1 MLYIIEKKIFFL
13 CYIYMIYLKS
23 SLKNFKNEKDVI
35 EEKFQN
41 LVLNNN
47 YILDEFIDLID
58 KHTTIK
64 INLITNLGIT
74 NLGITDNLIYK
85 NHFDYISRKNI
96 EKIFYKKNDND
107 IEKYIII
114 TKIKN
119 EYSKCEY
126 RDEEYIKRF
135 SIYSDIDLLYKQIN
149 FIYKVYKNNKI
160 ERVNL
165 EDNFIEIFCLIHN
178 DEYKYILL
186 YIFIKLNLY
195 NFHNDIHKI

>member
-1 MLYIIEKKIFFL
+1 
-13 CYIYMIYLKS
+13 MIYLRS

-35 EEKFQN
+35 EEKFKN

-85 NHFDYISRKNI
+85 NHFDHISRKNI

-107 IEKYIII
+107 IEKYIIM

-119 EYSKCEY
+119 EYLKCKY

-135 SIYSDIDLLYKQIN
+135 SIYSDIDFLYKQIN

-160 ERVNL
+160 EGVNL
-165 EDNFIEIFCLIHN
+165 EDNFMEIFCLIHN
-178 DEYKYILL
+178 DEYKYIL
-186 YIFIKLNLY
+186 
-195 NFHNDIHKI
+195 

>member
-1 MLYIIEKKIFFL
+1 
-13 CYIYMIYLKS
+13 MIYLRS
-23 SLKNFKNEKDVI
+23 SLKSFKNEKDII
-35 EEKFQN
+35 EEKFKN

-58 KHTTIK
+58 KYTARK
-64 INLITNLGIT
+64 INLIT

-85 NHFDYISRKNI
+85 NHFDHISRKNI

-107 IEKYIII
+107 IEKYIIM

-119 EYSKCEY
+119 EFLNNEY
-126 RDEEYIKRF
+126 RDEEYIKIF
-135 SIYSDIDLLYKQIN
+135 SIYSDIDFLYKQIN

-160 ERVNL
+160 EGVNL

-178 DEYKYILL
+178 DEYKYI
-186 YIFIKLNLY
+186 
-195 NFHNDIHKI
+195 

>member
-1 MLYIIEKKIFFL
+1 
-13 CYIYMIYLKS
+13 MIYLRS
-23 SLKNFKNEKDVI
+23 SLKSFKNEKDII
-35 EEKFQN
+35 EEKFKN

-58 KHTTIK
+58 KYTSIK
-64 INLITNLGIT
+64 INLIT

-85 NHFDYISRKNI
+85 NHFDHISRKNI

-107 IEKYIII
+107 IEKYIIM

-119 EYSKCEY
+119 EFLNNEY
-126 RDEEYIKRF
+126 RDEEYIKIF
-135 SIYSDIDLLYKQIN
+135 SIYSDIDFLYKQIN

-160 ERVNL
+160 EGVNL

-178 DEYKYILL
+178 DEYKHI
-186 YIFIKLNLY
+186 
-195 NFHNDIHKI
+195 